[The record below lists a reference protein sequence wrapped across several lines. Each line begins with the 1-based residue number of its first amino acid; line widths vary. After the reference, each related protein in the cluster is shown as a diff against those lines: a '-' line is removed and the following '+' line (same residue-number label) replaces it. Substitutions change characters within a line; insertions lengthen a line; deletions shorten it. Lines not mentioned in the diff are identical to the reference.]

1 MEPPRPVVEAE
12 VPPDEHLGPCP
23 VLYSGWGLPVA
34 VGFLRLPVVRAL
46 ILTAG
51 CCWLTSEFCK
61 VWRLCS
67 VEPPLRAL
75 QACWEGRS
83 RGYGARCG
91 FCAGATEGGW
101 SLAVVAGCPASCP
114 LQGLLPG
121 SLLSSARLALW
132 LASFVAWGFV
142 LRLRGALRPGFVPR
156 LRGSGCFASV
166 ATVLSVVSDA
176 LVCRLI
182 LRPKKIV

>member
-1 MEPPRPVVEAE
+1 MPRVVFG
-12 VPPDEHLGPCP
+12 LGLTGC
-23 VLYSGWGLPVA
+23 GWILA
-34 VGFLRLPVVRAL
+34 AASRAS
-46 ILTAG
+46 IDSYG
-51 CCWLTSEFCK
+51 WLLLAYIKFCK

-67 VEPPLRAL
+67 VEPHLRAL

-101 SLAVVAGCPASCP
+101 SLAVVAGCPAGCP

-182 LRPKKIV
+182 LRPKNKEFDSSAEESSEV